1 MTGFA
6 SHLAQKHTLRPGK
19 WHFYRVKKNYKEKK
33 KWEIWNLSNYDTEQ
47 MAILTSDCSHSSA
60 APLFWKMSCKQTS
73 RDMVTLLL
81 FNGNVVSLGRTPRWA
96 VCETGSGEEKALLYH
111 TMSFC
116 LFRIFWFR
124 SRPTKCYF
132 LTNLTFFC
140 YYFYRLHGQLVN
152 VSMAIIDSF
161 LWMKTDFSI
170 HRQRLHSSFLVL
182 KYF

>member
-1 MTGFA
+1 MTYQIFQTIIQNG
-6 SHLAQKHTLRPGK
+6 
-19 WHFYRVKKNYKEKK
+19 W
-33 KWEIWNLSNYDTEQ
+33 
-47 MAILTSDCSHSSA
+47 
-60 APLFWKMSCKQTS
+60 LFWLLITVTVQQPLYFERCLVS
-73 RDMVTLLL
+73 RHEGTWWHYSYS
-81 FNGNVVSLGRTPRWA
+81 NVISLGRTPRWS
-96 VCETGSGEEKALLYH
+96 VCKIGSGEEKALLYP

-124 SRPTKCYF
+124 SHPTKCYF

-140 YYFYRLHGQLVN
+140 YYFCRLHGQLVN